1 MATDFPT
8 GIQPIPP
15 RYVGLD
21 DAETF
26 GRLSSRPDRIDPN
39 AEDFFAA
46 WIAGVPV
53 ASPIVSGDRQSG
65 EVGTVLSAPLVVK
78 VTDSQGSPVVGVPVA
93 FRVRNAGARID
104 GRAIAVVLTTQEGKA
119 TASPMAARPDG
130 GHPAGRRES
139 RQCER
144 NLLGGGDAGGVLGV
158 AAVNACQAFG
168 IAHQLIQVGPGPLR
182 TLHASRS
189 RHVR

>member
-39 AEDFFAA
+39 AEEFFAA

-78 VTDSQGSPVVGVPVA
+78 VTDAQGNPVVGAPVA
-93 FRVRNAGARID
+93 FRVRNPGARID

-119 TASPMAARPDG
+119 TASRWRL
-130 GHPAGRRES
+130 GRTVGT
-139 RQCER
+139 Q
-144 NLLGGGDAGGVLGV
+144 
-158 AAVNACQAFG
+158 
-168 IAHQLIQVGPGPLR
+168 QVDVRVGSASATFSAEATPVGYSTSGP
-182 TLHASRS
+182 ASRPSTPAKPSGS
-189 RHVR
+189 RTS